1 MLLLVRSFS
10 YTPRADFS
18 EEFLLPHAMFI
29 KLILV
34 RSSSYTPEAGLQ
46 RGVSLTLLMLVFV
59 RRFPLTPRVIFSEEF
74 LIHFPFWF
82 SLVRSFSYTPHAL
95 FIRGSFSYTP
105 DATFSQ
111 EFLLQTSCYVY
122 S

>member
-1 MLLLVRSFS
+1 MLLLVMSFS

-34 RSSSYTPEAGLQ
+34 RSSSYAPEACLQ

-59 RRFPLTPRVIFSEEF
+59 RGFHLTPRVIFSEEF
-74 LIHFPFWF
+74 LIHSPYWF
-82 SLVRSFSYTPHAL
+82 SLVRSFSYLMLCL
-95 FIRGSFSYTP
+95 FVGSFSYTP

-111 EFLLQTSCYVY
+111 EFLLNTSCYIY